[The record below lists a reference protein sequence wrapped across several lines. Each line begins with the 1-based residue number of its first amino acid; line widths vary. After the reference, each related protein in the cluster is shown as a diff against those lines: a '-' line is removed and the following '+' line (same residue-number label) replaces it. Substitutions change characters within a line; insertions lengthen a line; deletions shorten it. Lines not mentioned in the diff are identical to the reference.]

1 MTETAINMTN
11 YMEFFLMEFPDGQV
25 LQTLCPTLFLLIYMG
40 TLMGNLLIIILTTID
55 QHLQSPMYFLLK
67 NLSLID
73 ICYISVTVPKSIMNS
88 VTNIHSISFLG
99 CIIQVFCFVFLAG
112 SEFALL
118 LVMSYDRYVAICLPL
133 HYDTIMNR
141 AACVQ
146 MVAVTWLSG
155 CVYGSLHAAGTF
167 SVHFC
172 GPNIIH
178 QFFCDIPSLLT
189 LACSGEQILEYVF
202 IITSFCFAF
211 MCFILMFFSYV
222 QIFTVILRIPS
233 IQGRFKTFSTCM
245 PHLTVV
251 TLFLSSGF
259 IAYLG
264 STSKSTSSLNLF
276 MSVFY
281 SLLPPSLNPVIY
293 SLRNRDMKVALFSI
307 LGNKMTKKFFKY

>member
-1 MTETAINMTN
+1 MTETLTNMTN
-11 YMEFFLMEFPDGQV
+11 YMEFLLMGFPEGQV
-25 LQTLCPTLFLLIYMG
+25 LQTLCPTLFFLNYMAA
-40 TLMGNLLIIILTTID
+40 LMGNLLIIILTTID
-55 QHLQSPMYFLLK
+55 QHLQSPMYFFLK

-99 CIIQVFCFVFLAG
+99 CVLQVFCFVCLG
-112 SEFALL
+112 GTEFALL
-118 LVMSYDRYVAICLPL
+118 LVMSYDRYAAICLPL
-133 HYDTIMNR
+133 HYETIMNR

-146 MVAVTWLSG
+146 MVAAVWLSG

-189 LACSGEQILEYVF
+189 LACPGEQILEHVL
-202 IITSFCFAF
+202 IISSFCFLF
-211 MCFILMFFSYV
+211 MCFILMVISYV
-222 QIFTVILRIPS
+222 HIFSVILRIPS
-233 IQGRFKTFSTCM
+233 AQGRFRSFSTCM
-245 PHLTVV
+245 PHLMVV

-259 IAYLG
+259 VAYSG
-264 STSKSTSSLNLF
+264 SLSNSASSLNLF

-281 SLLPPSLNPVIY
+281 CLLPPSLNPLIY
-293 SLRNRDMKVALFSI
+293 SLRNRDMKVALCSI
-307 LGNKMTKKFFKY
+307 LGDKMTGNL

>member
-1 MTETAINMTN
+1 MTETMTNMTV
-11 YMEFFLMEFPDGQV
+11 YMEFLLMGFPDGQV
-25 LQTLCPTLFLLIYMG
+25 LQTLCATLFLLIYMAA
-40 TLMGNLLIIILTTID
+40 LMGNLLIIILITID
-55 QHLQSPMYFLLK
+55 QHLQSPMYFFLK

-73 ICYISVTVPKSIMNS
+73 MCYISVTVPKSIMNS
-88 VTNIHSISFLG
+88 VSNIHSISFLG
-99 CIIQVFCFVFLAG
+99 CILQVFCFVFLAG
-112 SEFALL
+112 TEFSLL

-133 HYDTIMNR
+133 HYETIMNR

-146 MVAVTWLSG
+146 MVAVVWLTG

-178 QFFCDIPSLLT
+178 QFFCDVPSLLT

-202 IITSFCFAF
+202 IIASCCFGF
-211 MCFILMFFSYV
+211 LCFILMVISYV
-222 QIFTVILRIPS
+222 YIFIVILRIPS
-233 IQGRFKTFSTCM
+233 VQGRFKTFSTCV

-259 IAYLG
+259 VAYLG
-264 STSKSTSSLNLF
+264 STSKSASSLNSF

-281 SLLPPSLNPVIY
+281 SLLSPSLNPLIY
-293 SLRNRDMKVALFSI
+293 SLRNRDMKVALCSI
-307 LGNKMTKKFFKY
+307 LGDKMTTNI